1 MNFPTAEA
9 REANPR
15 RKLRRSTSAMPDIYD
30 EHPTLYKLVSAGDV
44 PDDAWSSRNGW
55 TTFYSKLDGKKHFT
69 LSTGEQLAGVA
80 AASFAGKEDLMLLT
94 LNVEKMCEEADIKV
108 LIEDGE
114 PRAYAD
120 FIPYACMSAPPA
132 LLVLKEGKHV
142 LPLFGA
148 EKAAAEAAAELEKT
162 TIESEGNTS
171 DDDGL
176 EQFDQHTY
184 DLDDD
189 GNDALD
195 PS

>member
-1 MNFPTAEA
+1 
-9 REANPR
+9 
-15 RKLRRSTSAMPDIYD
+15 MPDIYD
-30 EHPTLYKLVSAGDV
+30 THPTLYKLVAAADV
-44 PDDAWSSRNGW
+44 PDDAWATRNGW
-55 TTFYSKLDGKKHFT
+55 TTSYVKMDTSKYFKLQF
-69 LSTGEQLAGVA
+69 GEQLEGL
-80 AASFAGKEDLMLLT
+80 AASGEFAGNTTIKLLT

-108 LIEDGE
+108 VIEDGE

-120 FIPYACMSAPPA
+120 FIPYACMSAPPY
-132 LLVLKEGKHV
+132 VLELKDGKHV

-148 EKAAAEAAAELEKT
+148 ALASQQAAMGETGL
-162 TIESEGNTS
+162 ESEPNTS

-176 EQFDQHTY
+176 DAFDQHLY